1 MNAEVISIG
10 TELLLG
16 EIVDTNA
23 VHIARQLRTIGLDL
37 HYMTTVGDNLDRIT
51 QVIDTALG
59 RVDVI
64 ITTGGLGP
72 TVDDVTRE
80 AVARATGRN
89 LVLNSDLL
97 AEIEAFFARLGRRM
111 SENNRRQAY
120 IPEGAIPVPNPVG
133 TAPSF
138 ILETERG
145 VVISLP
151 GVPREMKHL
160 LEHAIIPYLRD
171 RFHLQ
176 AIIKSKILRT
186 VGLGESDIDARIG
199 DLMTSTNPTVGLAA
213 HAGQTDVRIAA
224 KAATEEEADRLIAE
238 MEAQVRERLGDF
250 IYGEGEE
257 TVEEVVVRLL
267 RARGWRLAV
276 AQSGPDSG
284 VIARLERAGLIPLR
298 PAQPPP
304 PTGNPE
310 ALSSYARQVLS
321 EGKTDAILVIVARV
335 TGKGDEG
342 DTWIVAANPA
352 REKIAHL
359 RYAPMSEHRQR
370 WVANVA
376 LDLVRRLSMET

>member
-16 EIVDTNA
+16 DIVDTNS

-37 HYMTTVGDNLDRIT
+37 HYMTTVGDNLERIARAVDIALDR
-51 QVIDTALG
+51 A
-59 RVDVI
+59 DVV

-89 LVLNSDLL
+89 LVLHPDLL
-97 AEIEAFFARLGRRM
+97 HQIEAFFARLGRRM

-138 ILETERG
+138 IVETERG

-160 LEHAIIPYLRD
+160 LEHAILPYLRD
-171 RFHLQ
+171 RFGLH

-186 VGLGESDIDARIG
+186 VGLGESEIDARIG

-224 KAATEEEADRLIAE
+224 KAPTEEEADRLIAE
-238 MEAQVRERLGDF
+238 MEGRVRERLGDF

-257 TVEEVVVRLL
+257 TIEEVVARQL
-267 RARGWRLAV
+267 RERGWRLAV

-284 VIARLERAGLIPLR
+284 VVARLEQAGIIPLR
-298 PAQPPP
+298 PGHPPP
-304 PTGNPE
+304 PTGHIE
-310 ALSSYARQVLS
+310 ALLEYARQTVK
-321 EGKTDAILVIVARV
+321 EHRTDVALVIVARV
-335 TGKGDEG
+335 TGRGDEG
-342 DTWIVAANPA
+342 DTWIVAASPA
-352 REKIAHL
+352 QEKSVHL

-370 WVANVA
+370 WVANMA
-376 LDLVRRLSMET
+376 LDLVRRLSTKA